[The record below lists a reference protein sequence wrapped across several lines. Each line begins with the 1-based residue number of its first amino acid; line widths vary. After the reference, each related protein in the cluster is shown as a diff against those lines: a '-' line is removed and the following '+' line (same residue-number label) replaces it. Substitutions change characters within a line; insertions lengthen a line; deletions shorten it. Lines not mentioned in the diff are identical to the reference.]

1 MGGSIGGISIDK
13 DKVDA
18 WTASMRG
25 AFGSEVPP
33 ALTIGI
39 IIGLTVIVVAAVWW
53 ITSMYMQQRGRRR
66 HA

>member
-1 MGGSIGGISIDK
+1 MGGSIGGINIDK

-25 AFGSEVPP
+25 AFGGTLPM
-33 ALTIGI
+33 ATTLL
-39 IIGLTVIVVAAVWW
+39 IIGLTIAVVVAIVWF
-53 ITSMYMQQRGRRR
+53 TSTRGNSSPRR